1 MILRGRIID
10 ATESSDCYITGSSSP
25 NQSYKHSLPTEEIG
39 NRMFPFKVATDN
51 YAWSMQ
57 MNTATKSGRAHF
69 DERMFSPEYSARFYD
84 KNSIQEQ

>member
-1 MILRGRIID
+1 
-10 ATESSDCYITGSSSP
+10 
-25 NQSYKHSLPTEEIG
+25 
-39 NRMFPFKVATDN
+39 MFPFKVATDN